1 MSYTLKEKYE
11 FINKEIINY
20 PSTDPIEIIK
30 KIMHQDFINMHGP
43 EHHYLDGA
51 ALLVS
56 YYHAE
61 KNIDLQ
67 FCLDMLA
74 DRAIQM
80 PGAMCGHWGVCG
92 SSASIG
98 AAMSIIHQTSPLSN
112 DDFYKDHMAL
122 TSMIIAREGQIG
134 GPRCCKRNAYIALS
148 SAVEFLKQ
156 KYQIDMKSSN
166 IQCEFSMFNKQCL
179 GKKCPFH
186 TKK

>member
-1 MSYTLKEKYE
+1 MSYTIEEKYE
-11 FINKEIINY
+11 LINQDIIKY
-20 PSTDPIEIIK
+20 TSTNPIEIIK
-30 KIMHQDFINMHGP
+30 NMMHKDFINMHGP

-56 YYHAE
+56 YYNIE
-61 KNIDLQ
+61 KNINLKQ
-67 FCLDMLA
+67 CLDMLA

-98 AAMSIIHQTSPLSN
+98 AAMSIIHQTSPLSD

-122 TSMIIAREGQIG
+122 TSLIIAREGQIG
-134 GPRCCKRNAYIALS
+134 GPRCCKRNAFIALS
-148 SAVEFLKQ
+148 SAIEFLRKR
-156 KYQIDMKSSN
+156 YHIDMKSSD
-166 IQCEFSMFNKQCL
+166 IRCEFSEMNKQCL

-186 TKK
+186 M